1 MERLSTSKKLEDL
14 HEHNADNEPMF
25 SLTMEKG
32 IAARKADATD
42 CIYAAL
48 ECLETLTGK
57 YSIKRK
63 KFEKILTYAVAP
75 LCSLL
80 VPLSVDDPES
90 EEAPPVNPSSSPKI
104 SPKSKRLPRSTTTLN
119 SVVLRGTPALSFLKH
134 FVQLDAT
141 REALAYVEKVC
152 QYGKVTANG
161 IIYKDTDN
169 NNTAVTVPADILKY
183 MQEVDSN
190 TICFITHVIRNSVND
205 AGARISFF
213 ATRVVERMIF
223 LMERTTH
230 DMNLPKAEDATTAVE
245 ANDDD
250 DQKKEKKK
258 KEIPEEEKDLDIENV
273 VINTSKALTYLAAF
287 PEMRDE
293 IKKFGGVKIFLSHFD
308 DQQTAHMKAVKR
320 ENKRKDAWDH
330 TTAICKKLKMKIAEN
345 EERIFALESEVDYEK
360 IDEKEELKI
369 KTEQIKK
376 DLRVASKRDEDVKS
390 KYDVAAAILDVSCE
404 KVNAFLVGLCLLCDC
419 DEENQEL
426 IVNVMNEAGKDDDF
440 NGITTV
446 SNSAATESL
455 LMHMALEDPEEQ
467 ILLAP
472 LKQLIDRGGRRTE
485 WATLHL
491 VGSLCRDKRKAIS
504 GRRTNKKVQETMNK
518 SEVLKSVLEKF
529 VGLVKEDGN
538 PDEGGYGLGE
548 WRHAAEV
555 LYWLLKDNP
564 EGVVIAREYG
574 LVPWLLQLVACE
586 LPFAEYTQKET
597 EGVEG
602 DEVEGDGDSDYN
614 GDEKEKENERKAG
627 EGGDLFIPIVEYY
640 ACPAN
645 HHSDPLVDGESI
657 HYYYCSSC
665 RVPEPCKRQ
674 LRGKWKESSDDGAI
688 FASHVLAV
696 MLELDFECHEI
707 CLNQV
712 IELGLVN
719 GMKLGSSIKE
729 QHQNELAATVVS
741 YVWGC
746 DVGDEIEG
754 GEGGE
759 EAGAL
764 IDNYFED
771 GGGSMSTMTT
781 GTKEEKKGEAED
793 DDDTPPAPPAAP
805 PLPKKVPA
813 ISVIVAVLNDRLT
826 KKCWCSAAGVA
837 KLLAALSLKAP
848 YWADRHPS
856 KVTSHKHLCIQET
869 GDLTFEICQAIV
881 ASGGDEAVA
890 RGLGFVAKGGKKL
903 RTDFIS
909 ATGPD
914 GEAILALLCK
924 CVGRICLSHENLRN
938 DIVKH
943 VVKDRTSASSIPGS
957 RAGGTAGSVGGGS
970 RTASRAGGGPQ
981 STAGAK
987 ANSFEL
993 CWKVLIEAMINGVR
1007 SFTGQG
1013 MDGLGVEHNS
1023 GEIRNCDLNIKIE
1036 ATGCLASLCYGHGPS
1051 AQSFGEVGI
1060 KALKALC
1067 SHANK
1072 NAPPELQVQ
1081 ACRCIYSTAVLKVV
1095 KQRLAIECKVLAML
1109 LLLLH
1114 SDDADVVIYSLA
1126 AIERVCTNC
1135 HPGQQFIAQYKGL
1148 LPFVRITSGNW
1159 GPGIDGNTYFSSA
1172 NAAACKA
1179 VTAIVCRHTENRHL
1193 AHNVK
1198 LIPHLVNILLKGDGE
1213 EKKSVAKSFSELL
1226 KHNTEN
1232 RDAMVS
1238 FGGVEALTVI
1248 ARLGDDFLKS
1258 TAALEMKIV
1267 CANSD
1272 MMTTELTKVGGVP
1285 PLISMINSTD
1295 MLLQRHAS
1303 QAISGLVMNPAF
1315 LDEIVAGGG
1324 IQSLV
1329 TMLVSNDDETAT
1341 YACITL
1347 GRCAARNQE
1356 ARKIA
1361 EDMGALKILFQMA
1374 AGSREIGKAPE
1385 GIKFMDGGEHAG
1397 ESRAFEEEPED
1408 KMGFGFNLSAA
1419 RGSGL
1424 GDELCNALRCTRE
1437 AAIAIGNFAT
1447 DEEQFILDGSSN
1459 FKDGRRVSGML
1470 PRGLLRQAP
1479 NTHQPSSDYSHVEI
1493 EEEFEEDYEQVY
1505 DEVLGTNVRRKKA
1518 ETEQYVPEI
1527 AKRLAR
1533 RTEADRKSAMSAYI
1547 ERQEQLRLQ
1556 LVRGKEL
1563 HEESSE
1569 EESSEEEYD
1578 SEEEEGEGG
1587 ESLDARVREGDL
1599 IV

>member
-1 MERLSTSKKLEDL
+1 M
-14 HEHNADNEPMF
+14 
-25 SLTMEKG
+25 
-32 IAARKADATD
+32 
-42 CIYAAL
+42 

-63 KFEKILTYAVAP
+63 KFEKLLTYAVAP

-80 VPLSVDDPES
+80 GPLSVDHPDDHS
-90 EEAPPVNPSSSPKI
+90 AEASSSLAKPSLEKN
-104 SPKSKRLPRSTTTLN
+104 PQSKRTPHRSAPTLN
-119 SVVLRGTPALSFLKH
+119 SVMLRGTPALSFLKH
-134 FVQLDAT
+134 FVQLEAT
-141 REALAYVEKVC
+141 RDALAFVEKVC

-161 IIYKDTDN
+161 LIYKDTDN
-169 NNTAVTVPADILKY
+169 NNTTITVSADILQF

-205 AGARISFF
+205 ASARISFF
-213 ATRVVERMIF
+213 ASRVVERMIF

-230 DMNLPKAEDATTAVE
+230 DMNLPKPEDTAKPQT
-245 ANDDD
+245 DDNNNNNKNNK
-250 DQKKEKKK
+250 KKEKS
-258 KEIPEEEKDLDIENV
+258 EEDKDLDIENV

-293 IKKFGGVKIFLSHFD
+293 IKKFGGVKIFLAHFD
-308 DQQTAHMKAVKR
+308 DQQAEHMKAVKR

-330 TTAICKKLKMKIAEN
+330 TTGICKKLKAKIAEN
-345 EERIFALESEVDYEK
+345 EERIFELESEVDYEM

-404 KVNAFLVGLCLLCDC
+404 KTNAFLVGLCLLCDC
-419 DEENQEL
+419 DEDNQKL
-426 IVNVMNEAGKDDDF
+426 IVDVMNQAGKDDDF

-446 SNSAATESL
+446 SNSAVTESIL
-455 LMHMALEDPEEQ
+455 LHMALEDPEEQ

-491 VGSLCRDKRKAIS
+491 VGSLCRDQKKGIL
-504 GRRTNKKVQETMNK
+504 GRRTNKKVQDTMNK
-518 SEVLKSVLEKF
+518 SGVLKSILEKF

-538 PDEGGYGLGE
+538 SDEGGYGLGE
-548 WRHAAEV
+548 WRHGAEV

-564 EGVVIAREYG
+564 DGVSIAREFG
-574 LVPWLLQLVACE
+574 IVPWLLQLIACE

-597 EGVEG
+597 EGPEG
-602 DEVEGDGDSDYN
+602 GESNGGDSDHD
-614 GDEKEKENERKAG
+614 GEEKENENERKTG
-627 EGGDLFIPIVEYY
+627 EDGGLFIPLVEYY

-645 HHSDPLVDGESI
+645 HHSDPLVDGESV

-665 RVPEPCKRQ
+665 RVPDPCKRQ

-696 MLELDFECHEI
+696 MLELDLECHEI
-707 CLNQV
+707 CLNQI
-712 IELGLVN
+712 IEVGLVN
-719 GMKLGSSIKE
+719 GMKLGTSLKE
-729 QHQNELAATVVS
+729 QHQNELAATVMS

-746 DVGDEIEG
+746 DVGDEIG

-781 GTKEEKKGEAED
+781 TTTDPATTDPKEEKKGEVED
-793 DDDTPPAPPAAP
+793 ENDEMNVGDAPRAPPAPPTPAG
-805 PLPKKVPA
+805 PKKAPA
-813 ISVIVAVLNDRLT
+813 ISVFVAILNDRLN
-826 KKCWCSAAGVA
+826 KHCWCSAAGIA

-856 KVTSHKHLCIQET
+856 KVASHKHICIQET

-890 RGLGFVAKGGKKL
+890 RGLGYLAKGGKNF
-903 RTDFIS
+903 RTDFVS

-970 RTASRAGGGPQ
+970 RTASRAGGGAQ
-981 STAGAK
+981 SSAGAK
-987 ANSFEL
+987 ADAFET

-1051 AQSFGEVGI
+1051 AQSFGEVGM

-1067 SHANK
+1067 SHASK
-1072 NAPPELQVQ
+1072 SSPPELQVQ

-1126 AIERVCTNC
+1126 AIERVCMNC

-1159 GPGIDGNTYFSSA
+1159 GLGVSGNTYLSSA

-1179 VTAIVCRHTENRHL
+1179 VTAIVGRHTENRHL

-1213 EKKSVAKSFSELL
+1213 EKRSVVKSFSELL

-1232 RDAMVS
+1232 RDVMVS
-1238 FGGVEALTVI
+1238 FGGVEALTVVC
-1248 ARLGDDFLKS
+1248 RLGDDFLKS

-1267 CANSD
+1267 CANSN

-1285 PLISMINSTD
+1285 PLINMINSGD

-1303 QAISGLVMNPAF
+1303 QAISGLVMNHDF
-1315 LDEIVAGGG
+1315 LNEIIAGGG
-1324 IQSLV
+1324 ISSIV
-1329 TMLVSNDDETAT
+1329 TLLVSKDDETAT
-1341 YACITL
+1341 YACIAL
-1347 GRCAARNQE
+1347 GRCAARNKE
-1356 ARKIA
+1356 AKKIA

-1374 AGSREIGKAPE
+1374 AGSREIGKTPE
-1385 GIKFMDGGEHAG
+1385 GVKFMDGGEHAG
-1397 ESRAFEEEPED
+1397 EVRAFEDEPED

-1447 DEEQFILDGSSN
+1447 DDEQFILDGSSN

-1470 PRGLLRQAP
+1470 PRGLLKQAP
-1479 NTHQPSSDYSHVEI
+1479 NTHQPSSDYSNVEI
-1493 EEEFEEDYEQVY
+1493 EEEFEEDYEQVF
-1505 DEVLGTNVRRKKA
+1505 DEVLGTNVRRKKT

-1563 HEESSE
+1563 HEESSGEEYSSSEDE
-1569 EESSEEEYD
+1569 EES
-1578 SEEEEGEGG
+1578 GEDDFD
-1587 ESLDARVREGDL
+1587 ETTVREGDL
-1599 IV
+1599 VM